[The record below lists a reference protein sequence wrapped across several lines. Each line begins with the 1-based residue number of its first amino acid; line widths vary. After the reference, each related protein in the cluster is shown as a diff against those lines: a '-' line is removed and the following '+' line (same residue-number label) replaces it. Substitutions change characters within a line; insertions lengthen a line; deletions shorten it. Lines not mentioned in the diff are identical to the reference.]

1 MQMPSRRCHLARAS
15 TATLE
20 VTMPPGVYPRPTLE
34 ERFWKYVDRHG
45 SVPEH
50 RPELGPC
57 WLWLKGINRD
67 GYGRLKGES
76 G

>member
-1 MQMPSRRCHLARAS
+1 
-15 TATLE
+15 
-20 VTMPPGVYPRPTLE
+20 MPPGVYPRPTLE